1 MNYLPLD
8 TSLIGN
14 LYINLWNNFSKEIDD
29 DYNFTMALEW
39 YLHAMSL
46 EEVDMKFVST
56 SIELECILGKFF
68 TNRKS
73 QYETTNL
80 LSEDFKSFKNKI
92 KPLIEN
98 ALVGLGKDKTKDEI
112 FNQIDGKLMEF
123 SRII

>member
-1 MNYLPLD
+1 MNYLPVD

-68 TNRKS
+68 
-73 QYETTNL
+73 Y
-80 LSEDFKSFKNKI
+80 
-92 KPLIEN
+92 
-98 ALVGLGKDKTKDEI
+98 
-112 FNQIDGKLMEF
+112 
-123 SRII
+123 

>member
-1 MNYLPLD
+1 M
-8 TSLIGN
+8 
-14 LYINLWNNFSKEIDD
+14 YIRK
-29 DYNFTMALEW
+29 
-39 YLHAMSL
+39 
-46 EEVDMKFVST
+46 V
-56 SIELECILGKFF
+56 FF

-80 LSEDFKSFKNKI
+80 LSEDFKRFKNKI

-123 SRII
+123 NRII